1 MSDAALDVVEFLLTT
16 SVYSDDR
23 TLDEN
28 DLPPSFRRVYWTGG
42 VDDENES
49 DDGSGGNGGSTRKP
63 AGINQSPA
71 VGDDKHGSRGDRRR
85 PAVGCR
91 RRSDVHRAR

>member
-49 DDGSGGNGGSTRKP
+49 DDGGGERWKHPETRR
-63 AGINQSPA
+63 NQSPA